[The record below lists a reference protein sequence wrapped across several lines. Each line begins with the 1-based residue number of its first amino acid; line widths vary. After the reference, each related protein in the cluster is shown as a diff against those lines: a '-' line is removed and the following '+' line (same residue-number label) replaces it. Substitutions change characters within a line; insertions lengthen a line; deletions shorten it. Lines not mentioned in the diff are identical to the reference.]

1 MAATKPQI
9 RGDLVVAEVG
19 DELIVFDPTTE
30 AFHHLN
36 PSASLVLGLCDGT
49 ATMKETAA
57 DVAAVSGRDP
67 AEVEREVRGL
77 VRHLRKQD
85 LLEPTRRNEPAH
97 DGHEHAH
104 EHDHEHDGRELVR
117 IQVPK
122 SE

>member
-9 RGDLVVAEVG
+9 RGDLVVAEIG
-19 DELIVFDPTTE
+19 DELIVFDPTTD

-57 DVAAVSGRDP
+57 DVAGLSGRDP
-67 AEVEREVRGL
+67 AEVESEVRKI
-77 VRHLRKQD
+77 VRLLRKQD
-85 LLEPTRRNEPAH
+85 LLEPTSARREEPS
-97 DGHEHAH
+97 HEGH
-104 EHDHEHDGRELVR
+104 EHDHEHDGRALVR

-122 SE
+122 SQ